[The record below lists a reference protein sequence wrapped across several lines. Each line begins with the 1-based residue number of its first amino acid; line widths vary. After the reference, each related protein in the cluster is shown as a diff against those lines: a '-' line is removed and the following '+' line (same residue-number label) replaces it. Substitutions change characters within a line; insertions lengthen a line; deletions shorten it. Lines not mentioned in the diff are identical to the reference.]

1 VSKRSLLNQIWYST
15 LKRTLQLLWVL
26 FYGVRRSGFENIPM
40 EGAVLLLSNHQSHCD
55 PPLIGSCC
63 PRRVNYLARATL
75 FNFKP
80 FGWFIGSLGAF
91 PLNREGGGIG
101 GIKETLRWLK
111 QGQVVLM
118 FPEGTRSYDG
128 RIAPFRPGFASLA
141 YRSQVTIVPVG
152 VAGAYEAWPR
162 SKRWPS
168 PGRVHVHFGAPLSP
182 EEVRRYDEK
191 SLVAEVE
198 RRVRACHA
206 ESCRRLGSGPD
217 FSESAS

>member
-1 VSKRSLLNQIWYST
+1 MSERSFLNEIWYATLKRSL
-15 LKRTLQLLWVL
+15 QLFWVL
-26 FYGVRRSGFENIPM
+26 FYSARRSGFENIPT
-40 EGAVLLLSNHQSHCD
+40 EGAVLLVSNHQSHFD

-63 PRRVNYLARATL
+63 PRRVSYLARATL
-75 FNFKP
+75 FKFKP
-80 FGWFIGSLGAF
+80 LGWLIGSLGAF
-91 PLNREGGGIG
+91 PIDREGSGIG

-128 RIAPFRPGFASLA
+128 RVAPFRPGFASLV

-152 VAGAYEAWPR
+152 VAGAHEAWPR
-162 SKRWPS
+162 SKRC
-168 PGRVHVHFGAPLSP
+168 PGRGKLHVHFGSPLSP
-182 EEVRRYDEK
+182 DEVRRYDEK

-198 RRVRACHA
+198 RRVRVCHA
-206 ESCRRLGSGPD
+206 ESRRRLGSGPD